1 MSEVIFTIQPI
12 KQADFTILPTS
23 VNISV
28 GQNAPVNFSVNPTG
42 AKGQQ
47 GVQGVTG
54 LAGGSYTHAQSVA
67 ASVWNIPHNL
77 GFYPNVSVM
86 DSTNRNVFTDIN
98 HINQNSLQVV
108 ITNAFSGTAYLS

>member
-12 KQADFTILPTS
+12 KQADFTIVPTS

-54 LAGGSYTHAQSVA
+54 LAGGSFTHNQSTA
-67 ASVWNIPHNL
+67 NTVWNIPHNL

-86 DSTNRNVFTDIN
+86 DSSNRKVLTDIN
-98 HINQNSLQVV
+98 YVDQNNLQV
-108 ITNAFSGTAYLS
+108 IIANAFSGIAYLS